1 MASRPVPLNPELTD
15 RVTRFQPRHRPA
27 LYDDPTDDPAANPL
41 IWEPFREAYR
51 FSGGSIA
58 ECYRLATLTW
68 DRDRY
73 GDPPR
78 IESLRAIAKRED
90 WQGQAMQLILD
101 NPEKFQEMADAELE
115 QLKPLAVRA
124 MRDMLTG
131 ERKPNA
137 TVAKLIST
145 ALYFGVSG
153 TMARKFG
160 RTEYHAHKP
169 LPEAP
174 PPPPPPPSL
183 EELAATREADW
194 LSYKSQQQE
203 ADGA

>member
-1 MASRPVPLNPELTD
+1 MASRPRPLPSEPTTT
-15 RVTRFQPRHRPA
+15 VTRFQPRHRPA
-27 LYDDPTDDPAANPL
+27 LYADPADDPAANPL
-41 IWEPFREAYR
+41 IWESFREAYR

-68 DRDRY
+68 DRDRF

-101 NPEKFQEMADAELE
+101 EPAKFQEMADAELE
-115 QLKPLAVRA
+115 QLKPLAIRA

-131 ERKPNA
+131 EREPNA
-137 TVAKLIST
+137 TIVKLIST

-160 RTEYHAHKP
+160 RAEYTAHKP
-169 LPEAP
+169 LPEP
-174 PPPPPPPSL
+174 VTPTPPPSI
-183 EELAATREADW
+183 EEIAAAREAAWRSFKNQTGESND
-194 LSYKSQQQE
+194 
-203 ADGA
+203 

>member
-1 MASRPVPLNPELTD
+1 MATRPVPLNTTPTTT
-15 RVTRFQPRHRPA
+15 VTRFPRRHPA
-27 LYDDPTDDPAANPL
+27 LYPDPADDPGLDPL
-41 IWEPFREAYR
+41 VWTPFRDAYR
-51 FSGGSIA
+51 FSGGSIT
-58 ECYRLATLTW
+58 ECYRLATLDW

-73 GDPPR
+73 GEPPK

-90 WQGQAMQLILD
+90 WQGEAMRVILD
-101 NPEKFQEMADAELE
+101 KPDEFQEMADAELE

-131 ERKPNA
+131 EREPNA

-169 LPEAP
+169 PPEEL
-174 PPPPPPPSL
+174 PPPPPPPSIA
-183 EELAATREADW
+183 EATAATNAEW
-194 LSYKSQQQE
+194 QSFKNQQAE
-203 ADGA
+203 GERA

>member
-1 MASRPVPLNPELTD
+1 MANRPVPIDTTPTTT
-15 RVTRFQPRHRPA
+15 VTRFQPRHRPA
-27 LYDDPTDDPAANPL
+27 LYPDPTDDPARNPL
-41 IWEPFREAYR
+41 LWEPFREAYR
-51 FSGGSIA
+51 FSGGSIT
-58 ECYRLATLTW
+58 ECYRLATLGW
-68 DRDRY
+68 DTDRY
-73 GDPPR
+73 GQPPR

-90 WQGQAMQLILD
+90 WQGQAMRVILD
-101 NPEKFQEMADAELE
+101 EPAKFQEMADAELE

-131 ERKPNA
+131 EREPNA

-160 RTEYHAHKP
+160 RTEYHAHQP
-169 LPEAP
+169 PPE
-174 PPPPPPPSL
+174 PPPPPPSI
-183 EELAATREADW
+183 EEAAAAREADW
-194 LSYKSQQQE
+194 LAYKQRKE